1 MSQLEAIKAALAD
14 ARANA
19 GAVVPA
25 NQSTGSEVAT
35 AATPGRPV
43 STREILNQGGTMQ
56 VKTFLKVDRLAF
68 QVGKDEGLHKEFE
81 VEFRF
86 SEVQAFFGLRYGAS
100 PAKYERS
107 NDRRVNARNGKDW
120 AQCIAEAQRLDSR
133 CRGDYPCVDI
143 PFAVMKDIK
152 SEDGKTVIVAAGEK
166 IGWTASITNFKD
178 FKEFAKPFY
187 DLMDAG
193 VLAEDCL
200 VRGKIKHEKRTGGE
214 NAYGALT
221 FVDFD
226 IVDNGSVGEGQAAA
240 A

>member
-1 MSQLEAIKAALAD
+1 MTASNLDNIRAALAE
-14 ARANA
+14 AKANA

-25 NQSTGSEVAT
+25 NTSVPTTTT
-35 AATPGRPV
+35 AAAPGRPV
-43 STREILNQGGTMQ
+43 STREILAQGGTIQ
-56 VKTFLKVDRLAF
+56 VKAFLKVDRVAF
-68 QVGKDEGLHKEFE
+68 LIGKDDTLFKEFD

-86 SEVQAFFGLRYGAS
+86 SEVEAFFGLRYGQQ

-107 NDRRVNARNGKDW
+107 KDRQVNARNGRAW
-120 AQCIAEAQRLDSR
+120 ADCIAEAQRLDPR

-143 PFAVMKDIK
+143 PFTVLKDIK
-152 SEDGKTVIVAAGEK
+152 SEKNEVLVAKGER

-200 VRGKIKHEKRTGGE
+200 VRGKIKHEKRTGGD

-221 FVDFD
+221 FLDFD
-226 IVDNGSVGEGQAAA
+226 VVDNGSVQEAQAA
-240 A
+240 